1 MTSRLAVALLA
12 AVALAGCGRGGGARS
27 EEPLRFSVLSTETS
41 SAEQVK
47 WAPFLADLSKRI
59 GREVRPFYASGYAPL
74 VEAMRFKQTDAGWF
88 SNQPGLEAVRRWGG
102 EVFASTTHPD
112 GSRGYHSIIVVRR
125 GSGLTLERL
134 LKCDRTL
141 TFGMGDPKSTS
152 GTLAPR
158 AWLFAPRNLDP
169 QTCFK
174 TLRSASHEANL
185 LSVANGVIDAAAN
198 NTNDLER
205 LKRRHDP
212 AAEAVLGRIEVV
224 WTSPT
229 LPEDPV
235 IWRKDLDASTKQRL
249 RDALLAYGA
258 GSGPEADRERRV
270 LADLN
275 FGPFQPADDRHL
287 LPVRELEA
295 GDALV
300 TARRTGDAAA
310 VARWTAE
317 LDRIHA
323 EERAPRR

>member
-1 MTSRLAVALLA
+1 MRGRRTLLA
-12 AVALAGCGRGGGARS
+12 LAAAVLAAACSPTKPPTA
-27 EEPLRFSVLSTETS
+27 EPLRFSVLSTETS
-41 SAEQVK
+41 AAEGVK
-47 WAPFLADLSKRI
+47 WAPFLADLSKQV
-59 GREVRPFYASGYAPL
+59 GREIKPFYAASYAPL
-74 VEAMRFKQTDAGWF
+74 VEAMRFKQSDAGWF
-88 SNQPGLEAVRRWGG
+88 SNQPGLEAVRRADG

-125 GSGLTLERL
+125 GSGLTLARL

-141 TFGMGDPKSTS
+141 NFGMGDPKSTS

-169 QTCFK
+169 QSCFK

-185 LSVANGVIDAAAN
+185 LAVANGVVDAAAN

-205 LKRRHDP
+205 LVRRHDP
-212 AAEAVLGRIEVV
+212 AAQAVLDKIEVV

-235 IWRKDLDASTKQRL
+235 IWRKDLDPALKAKL
-249 RDALLAYGA
+249 RDALLAYGK
-258 GSGPEADRERRV
+258 GSGPEAERQRKV

-300 TARRTGDAAA
+300 TARRGGDSAG
-310 VARWTAE
+310 VKSWTAE
-317 LDRIHA
+317 LERIRA
-323 EERAPRR
+323 EQKP

>member
-1 MTSRLAVALLA
+1 MARRTLLALAAAALAVACSPKAPA
-12 AVALAGCGRGGGARS
+12 AS
-27 EEPLRFSVLSTETS
+27 EPLRFSVLSTETS
-41 SAEQVK
+41 SAEQAK

-59 GREVRPFYASGYAPL
+59 GREVKPFYAASYAPL
-74 VEAMRFKQTDAGWF
+74 VEALRFKQTDAGWF
-88 SNQPGLEAVRRWGG
+88 SNQPGLEAVRRAGG

-112 GSRGYHSIIVVRR
+112 GSRGYHSVIVVKR

-141 TFGMGDPKSTS
+141 NFGMGDPKSTS

-158 AWLFAPRNLDP
+158 AWLFAPRGLDP
-169 QTCFK
+169 QSCFK

-185 LSVANGVIDAAAN
+185 LAVANGVVDAAAN

-205 LKRRHDP
+205 LVRRHDP
-212 AAEAVLGRIEVV
+212 AAQAVLDKVQVV

-235 IWRKDLDASTKQRL
+235 IWRRDLDAPTKARL
-249 RDALLAYGA
+249 RNALLSYGVGT
-258 GSGPEADRERRV
+258 GSEAERQRKV

-300 TARRTGDAAA
+300 TARRTGDAAG
-310 VARWTAE
+310 VKRWTAE
-317 LDRIHA
+317 LDA
-323 EERAPRR
+323 VRAQEKAPG